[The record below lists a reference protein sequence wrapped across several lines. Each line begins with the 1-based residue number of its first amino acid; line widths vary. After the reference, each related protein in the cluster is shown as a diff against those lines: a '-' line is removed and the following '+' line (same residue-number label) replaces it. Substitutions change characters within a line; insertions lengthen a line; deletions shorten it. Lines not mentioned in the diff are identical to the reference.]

1 MRGSDGV
8 TERDRDTTP
17 QSVLLRESLVGVV
30 HVTVEVVEVVRG
42 RSSKVQVVDAD
53 NDSTPPK
60 QSQQLALDV
69 AGTTEN
75 RRDV

>member
-1 MRGSDGV
+1 M

-17 QSVLLRESLVGVV
+17 RSVLLREPLVGVV
-30 HVTVEVVEVVRG
+30 HVAVEVVEVVRG
-42 RSSKVQVVDAD
+42 RSSKVQVVDAND
-53 NDSTPPK
+53 DSTPPK